1 MVTVALTAA
10 GRGIGLE
17 LVKQHLAAGDRIF
30 ALVRNPEGAKELNEL
45 ASGSSGRL
53 TIHKMDVADPVSV
66 AEGAA
71 STGGDP
77 IDILYNVAGYAGVA
91 EPEVESTDW
100 VVFDEVFDVNV
111 KAPLRVLQAFLPRL
125 GKGSKVINFA
135 SQLGASTWPYG
146 GFDAYC
152 AAKASLGRLMRGM
165 AMNLKD
171 SEIIVGIVHPGW
183 VQTDMGGPTADLTPQ
198 ESAKGV
204 CTVAKDWMLERSG
217 EFLQWNGELHAW

>member
-1 MVTVALTAA
+1 MDDLRVVVTAA
-10 GRGIGLE
+10 GVVWG
-17 LVKQHLAAGDRIF
+17 
-30 ALVRNPEGAKELNEL
+30 GA
-45 ASGSSGRL
+45 
-53 TIHKMDVADPVSV
+53 PVWDMP
-66 AEGAA
+66 GAA
-71 STGGDP
+71 
-77 IDILYNVAGYAGVA
+77 
-91 EPEVESTDW
+91 W
-100 VVFDEVFDVNV
+100 QEVFDVNV

-171 SEIIVGIVHPGW
+171 REIIVGIVHPGW